1 MRTWLYVDGFN
12 LYYGSVRAT
21 PLRWLNPVALAQQ
34 AFPSNQIVRTKYFT
48 AALPPSP
55 TDMGQAVRQ
64 QVYWRALRALG
75 HVDIIEG
82 HFRVRQVWAPVA
94 QPPPD
99 MMRIIRHEEKGSDIN
114 LASHLLADGFAGSYD
129 AAIVISGDSDF
140 MTPVRMVR
148 EVVGRPVGVL
158 NPQRVSGP
166 DSKPIRNSAGLR
178 QAASFYQNGVTW
190 NQLVR
195 AQLPVVFY
203 DSAGPIHRPAEW
215 APPS

>member
-12 LYYGSVRAT
+12 LYYGAVRAT
-21 PLRWLNPVALAQQ
+21 PLRWLNPVVLAQQ
-34 AFPSNQIVRTKYFT
+34 AFPANQIIRTKYFT

-55 TDMGQAVRQ
+55 SDMMQAARQ

-75 HVDIIEG
+75 DMEIIEG
-82 HFRVRQVWAPVA
+82 QFQVRQVWAPVA
-94 QPPPD
+94 KPPPD

-114 LASHLLADGFAGSYD
+114 LASHLLADGFADRYD

-140 MTPVRMVR
+140 VTPVRMVR
-148 EVVGRPVGVL
+148 EIVGRPVGVL

-166 DSKPIRNSAGLR
+166 ASRPIRNSSGLR

-190 NQLVR
+190 SQLAR
-195 AQLPVVFY
+195 AQLPQFLS
-203 DSAGPIHRPAEW
+203 DSAGSIHRPAEW
-215 APPS
+215 SPPP